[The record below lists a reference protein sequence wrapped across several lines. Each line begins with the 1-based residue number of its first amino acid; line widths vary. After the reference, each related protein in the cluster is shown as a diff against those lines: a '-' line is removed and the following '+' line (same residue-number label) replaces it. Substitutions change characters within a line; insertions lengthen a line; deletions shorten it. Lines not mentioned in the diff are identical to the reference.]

1 MTQKSAT
8 HALSRR
14 RRHRL
19 AALLTVAL
27 IAAGAGGGQV
37 AAQTSAPQ
45 ALRQRVEQRFDVLT
59 VQDGLVLK
67 PKAPVRDVRWVEV
80 TGGTITVNGAPVTGA
95 ELRDKVGDDADVVM
109 QLSYL
114 DPAARAAMFRDA
126 GGGPAAEPP
135 APDRTTSRENRSSAG
150 GQFKMGGSITV
161 PAGEIVS
168 GDVVD
173 IGGAIHVFGEVRGD
187 VVAIGGSVELGPAAN
202 VRGDVTVIGGS
213 LQRDPAARVSGEVV
227 DVGAGS
233 MESWRASFPRG
244 RWRETLG
251 GRTLGSAFS
260 LLSTLTRV
268 AVLCLL
274 AALVVLLG
282 RDHVMRISARAA
294 AEPLKAGAIG
304 LLAQLLLLPLL
315 IVTIVLLV
323 VTIIGIPL
331 LMLIPFVL
339 LGLVVVALVGFTSV
353 AYHVGRL
360 LNARFGRVGEGPYAT
375 TIAGILILVSPL
387 LLARLLGLA
396 GGVVFPMAVGLLVIG
411 TILEYVAWTIG
422 FGAVALVRFNR
433 PGPATLVT
441 PTPESPGLT
450 AG

>member
-1 MTQKSAT
+1 
-8 HALSRR
+8 
-14 RRHRL
+14 L
-19 AALLTVAL
+19 AALLAVEL
-27 IAAGAGGGQV
+27 IAAGAAGRV
-37 AAQTSAPQ
+37 AAQPAALQT
-45 ALRQRVEQRFDVLT
+45 LRQQLERRFDVLT
-59 VQDGLVLK
+59 VQDSLVLK
-67 PKAPVRDVRWVEV
+67 PKSPVPDVRWVEV
-80 TGGTITVNGAPVTGA
+80 TGGTISVNGAPVSGA
-95 ELRDKVGDDADVVM
+95 ELKDKLGGDADVVV

-114 DPAARAAMFRDA
+114 DPDARAAMFRDA
-126 GGGPAAEPP
+126 GGGPPAEPS
-135 APDRTTSRENRSSAG
+135 TSNQTKSRESRSADG
-150 GQFKMGGSITV
+150 GQFKMGGTITV

-168 GDVVD
+168 GDVVNL
-173 IGGAIHVFGEVRGD
+173 GGAIHVLGEVRGD
-187 VVAIGGSVELGPAAN
+187 VVAIGGTVELGPAAN
-202 VRGDVTVIGGS
+202 VGGDVTVVGGS
-213 LQRDPAARVSGEVV
+213 LQRDPAARVSGEVI
-227 DVGAGS
+227 DVGSGS
-233 MESWRASFPRG
+233 MESWRARFQRAG
-244 RWRETLG
+244 WRETWG
-251 GRTLGSAFS
+251 GRTLGSVFS
-260 LLSTLTRV
+260 LFSTLTRV

-282 RDHVMRISARAA
+282 RDPVMRISARAA

-331 LMLIPFVL
+331 LVLIPFIL

-375 TIAGILILVSPL
+375 TIAGILILASPL

-396 GGVVFPMAVGLLVIG
+396 GGFVFPMTLGLLVIG

-433 PGPATLVT
+433 PGPATLGV
-441 PTPESPGLT
+441 PAPEGSGLT